1 MLNMLKTNNLILI
14 ILLFTFVFSSAQ
26 TAGKFKVV
34 LDAGHGGKDFGANYY
49 GFVEKTIALNVALK
63 TGKLLEKY
71 NDIEVIYTRK
81 TDVFVELMDRAKIA
95 NKAKANLFIS
105 IHCNAAPNNT
115 VANGTETFVMGITK
129 NASNLAVARKENSVI
144 TLESD
149 YKMKYGGYD
158 PNSPESVIA
167 ISLIQE
173 EHLDQSI
180 LVAGK
185 IQDEYTDRLNRKNRG
200 VKQGP
205 FLVLNQTAMPS
216 VLTELGFLS
225 HKPEGEYMNSE
236 RGQDELAT
244 ALANAILAYKK
255 EYYGGPTIVIEKPA
269 PTSAEI
275 PVETPVDTK
284 TVNTSGT
291 LDASKPI
298 FKVQISA
305 SSTIL
310 ELHPK
315 NFKGLQ
321 PVSKVSEGNIHRYY
335 YGETNDYEQAKKL
348 QQQARES
355 GYNEAFV
362 VAFKNDKRIS
372 VQEALKNR

>member
-1 MLNMLKTNNLILI
+1 MKMLRCKTQLIF
-14 ILLFTFVFSSAQ
+14 LLLSSLTFSQSSE
-26 TAGKFKVV
+26 KFKVV

-49 GFVEKTIALNVALK
+49 GFVEKTIALSVVLK

-71 NDIEVIYTRK
+71 SEVDVIYTRK

-129 NASNLAVARKENSVI
+129 NASNLAVAQKENSVI
-144 TLESD
+144 TLEAD
-149 YKMKYGGYD
+149 YKLKYGGYD
-158 PNSPESVIA
+158 PNSPESKIA
-167 ISLIQE
+167 ISLQQE

-185 IQDEYTDRLNRKNRG
+185 IQDEYTTRLNRKNRG

-225 HKPEGEYMNSE
+225 HKPEGEYMNSDK
-236 RGQDELAT
+236 GQEDLALS
-244 ALANAILAYKK
+244 LANAILAYKK
-255 EYYGGPTIVIEKPA
+255 EYFGGPAVVIEKPA

-275 PVETPVDTK
+275 PI
-284 TVNTSGT
+284 
-291 LDASKPI
+291 DASTENTVSQIIETIDATKSI

-305 SSTIL
+305 SATFL
-310 ELHPK
+310 ELVPK

-321 PVSKVSEGNIHRYY
+321 PISLNTEGSLNRYY
-335 YGETNDYEQAKKL
+335 FGETNNYEQAKKL
-348 QQQARES
+348 QQQASEN
-355 GYNEAFV
+355 GYPEAFV
-362 VAFKNDKRIS
+362 VAFKNGKRIT
-372 VQEALKNR
+372 VQEALKNK

>member
-1 MLNMLKTNNLILI
+1 MKMFRCKIQLIF
-14 ILLFTFVFSSAQ
+14 LLLSFLSFSQSSE
-26 TAGKFKVV
+26 KFKVV

-49 GFVEKTIALNVALK
+49 GYVEKTIALSVALK

-71 NDIEVIYTRK
+71 SDVDVIYTRK

-105 IHCNAAPNNT
+105 VHCNAAPNNT

-129 NASNLAVARKENSVI
+129 NASNLAVAQKENSVI
-144 TLESD
+144 TLEAD
-149 YKMKYGGYD
+149 YKLKYGGYD
-158 PNSPESVIA
+158 PNSPESKIA
-167 ISLIQE
+167 ISLQQE

-185 IQDEYTDRLNRKNRG
+185 IQDEYTNRLNRKNRG

-236 RGQDELAT
+236 KGQDELALS
-244 ALANAILAYKK
+244 LANAILAYKK
-255 EYYGGPTIVIEKPA
+255 EYFGGPAIVIEKPA

-275 PVETPVDTK
+275 PIEASEENTVSQIIETV
-284 TVNTSGT
+284 
-291 LDASKPI
+291 DASKSI
-298 FKVQISA
+298 YKVQISA
-305 SSTIL
+305 STTLL
-310 ELHPK
+310 ELAPK

-321 PVSKVSEGNIHRYY
+321 PISLLSEGNMHRYY
-335 YGETNDYEQAKKL
+335 FGETNNYEQAKKL
-348 QQQARES
+348 QQQAKEN
-355 GYNEAFV
+355 GYPEAFV
-362 VAFKNDKRIS
+362 VAFKNGKRIT
-372 VQEALKNR
+372 VQEALKNK